1 MNNLIVEYQRVY
13 AKVVKSFEENEEVLA
28 AFVFGSIL
36 TGDLWENSDID
47 FFVVL
52 KEFKKGIV
60 NIYSK
65 ENDIAVHLKVMSK
78 NEFLNL
84 KELEIKGSFLHRLFS
99 SSRLVF
105 SKDDEIS
112 EKYNNERI
120 YPEMERRK
128 WTLSY
133 LGKLIKSIDSTEKF
147 LNNDN
152 IYGAYKSLL
161 ESMEYYSSVY
171 VNSRGYM
178 ISKDTINVCANL
190 NTEFKEKYIELVSG
204 DDLEKKVYEI
214 NKYLKKTIDDEI
226 TEASEILIA
235 YLREKDKPVSSRE
248 IAEDEIFKDFDIKIE
263 GILSLLNDKNIIKME
278 LREVYTPLKQVL
290 IKENVYKL

>member
-13 AKVVKSFEENEEVLA
+13 QKVVKDFEENEEVLA
-28 AFVFGSIL
+28 AFVFGSIV
-36 TGDLWENSDID
+36 TGDLWDNSDID
-47 FFVVL
+47 FFVIL
-52 KEFKKGIV
+52 KEYNDGIV
-60 NIYSK
+60 NVYSS

-78 NEFLNL
+78 EEFLNL
-84 KELEIKGSFLHRLFS
+84 KEFEIKGSFLHRLFS

-105 SKDDEIS
+105 SIDDDIS
-112 EKYNNERI
+112 EKYNSERI

-152 IYGAYKSLL
+152 TYGAFKSLL
-161 ESMEYYSSVY
+161 ESMDLYSSVY

-190 NTEFKEKYIELVSG
+190 NSEFKEKYKELVSG
-204 DDLEKKVYEI
+204 DVLETKVYEI
-214 NKYLKKTIDDEI
+214 NKYLKNIIDKEI
-226 TEASEILIA
+226 TDASEILIA
-235 YLREKDKPVSSRE
+235 YLREKDKPLSSTE
-248 IAEDEIFKDFDIKIE
+248 IAEDDIFKDFDIKME
-263 GILSLLNDKNIIKME
+263 GILSLLYSKNIIKME
-278 LREVYTPLKQVL
+278 LRDVYTPLGKVL

>member
-1 MNNLIVEYQRVY
+1 MNNLIVEYQKVY
-13 AKVVKSFEENEEVLA
+13 ADVVKDFEENEEVLA

-52 KEFKKGIV
+52 KEFKDGIV
-60 NIYSK
+60 NVYSK
-65 ENDIAVHLKVMSK
+65 ENNIAVHLKVMSK

-105 SKDDEIS
+105 SKDEEIS

-152 IYGAYKSLL
+152 TYGAYKSLL

-178 ISKDTINVCANL
+178 ISKDTINVCASL
-190 NTEFKEKYIELVSG
+190 NSEFKEKYIKLVSG

-214 NKYLKKTIDDEI
+214 NKYLKKTIDEEI
-226 TEASEILIA
+226 TDASEILIA
-235 YLREKDKPVSSRE
+235 YLREKDQPVSSCE
-248 IAEDEIFKDFDIKIE
+248 ISEDEIFKDFDIKIE
-263 GILSLLNDKNIIKME
+263 GILSLLNEKNIIKME
-278 LREVYTPLKQVL
+278 LRDVYTPLGQVL